1 MADIKNQADFD
12 ANIAAIEKNRQL
24 NKQFYDSFKQT
35 VENGN
40 REVGK
45 FTDQIKEIRANSTL
59 SDTEKN
65 QKILE
70 IRKGPLAEILSITIA
85 DSKAI
90 FLNQSELPS
99 TPGSNAVTYLKFEAD
114 TLKGLETAVSK
125 NNEAIAK
132 LESNLGTPNKS
143 SPENPPP
150 KAQAENKVND
160 DNPKINETKPVE
172 TSKQGN
178 SESQATNSSAVNSA
192 GAQVEKA
199 ESIPENSTSSKPNK
213 RQYNPLSKF
222 SSVTYKI
229 SLYALT
235 PDAYNNFFTQ
245 GKWITKD
252 LELILQSGGVTAGVD
267 SARNKFFNLDMYI
280 DNLEIITKTN
290 SKETAVAGNQSDLK
304 FQIFEPYGMTF
315 PSKLVAAQVDL
326 QQRARISRQ
335 LNSEIEAMNTPF
347 LLVVRFY
354 GYDANGS
361 LVTQPID
368 SGASNSFTKTDT
380 TAAFERAFPVLITKL
395 TFKLENKTTVYDVT
409 CKLLNEQIAYGLK
422 RGITKTGITVTA
434 DTVENA
440 LGGTDNS
447 KNGLLDKFNA
457 QQLALVTAK
466 KQAVADEYKIVFQKD
481 SNIGDALIVDKDFYV
496 KTFAPTVSVTN
507 ANQVNLRTAQLKGQ
521 TVDKGKRA
529 VKIAEGVPI
538 MTAIDQII
546 SQSTYLRDAMKAYD
560 KEETEQTSESD
571 TAVEANKNPKVLTW
585 YSVRPQVDIKEWDDV
600 RKDYAYKITYII
612 QQYKVPY
619 VRSLLLK
626 GKSTYYGPHKIYNYW
641 YTGENSEVLSYEMQF
656 NLLYY
661 NTAALSSESATES
674 RDTAPNSPVPGQG
687 ADPTGKLPGKFELQN
702 NIKTFLY
709 SPADQLK
716 AQLKI
721 LGDPD
726 FLMPVEAG
734 SIQQALEL
742 WYGEDYSINANTG
755 QVFIEI
761 GFKEV
766 EDYDNDSGLLKPK
779 NNIKFW
785 NYPSDIEQ
793 VSQGRMI
800 YMVTQVTSKFGRGIF
815 TQDLKTILPDF
826 TASTDK
832 TTTPPTAREP
842 AAPVVTPT
850 RPPVVTNNNPKPT
863 PAVVNSNTAEGMK
876 NYVPRRTPVS
886 AGTSNSN
893 DDYTDP
899 MGTTDGAAI
908 MNAARPADDVREKP
922 KPVAGRGA
930 PRTYDTTNKTRRL
943 TPR

>member
-1 MADIKNQADFD
+1 MT
-12 ANIAAIEKNRQL
+12 ANEYLAAARKAVVT
-24 NKQFYDSFKQT
+24 Y
-35 VENGN
+35 V
-40 REVGK
+40 
-45 FTDQIKEIRANSTL
+45 TL
-59 SDTEKN
+59 D
-65 QKILE
+65 
-70 IRKGPLAEILSITIA
+70 
-85 DSKAI
+85 
-90 FLNQSELPS
+90 
-99 TPGSNAVTYLKFEAD
+99 GSLTTTLMEWGDAVTSGNA
-114 TLKGLETAVSK
+114 ETA
-125 NNEAIAK
+125 
-132 LESNLGTPNKS
+132 KS
-143 SPENPPP
+143 LQ
-150 KAQAENKVND
+150 AQAESLKSQVEKARNEAQEAINTASSNVPGADGTTFNAEQEDNKIKFDAITKANNKELGYYNKNVTRYDELSQQTNDLKKPNQPSPEKPPPEGENKQLD
-160 DNPKINETKPVE
+160 DNPKINDTN
-172 TSKQGN
+172 TQSLKQG
-178 SESQATNSSAVNSA
+178 SPEAQDTNSSSVDSA
-192 GAQVEKA
+192 GTQVEKA
-199 ESIPENSTSSKPNK
+199 ESTPDNSTSSKPNK

-222 SSVTYKI
+222 SSVTYKL

-252 LELILQSGGVTAGVD
+252 LELILQSGGVTEGVD

-347 LLVVRFY
+347 LIVIRFY
-354 GYDANGS
+354 GYDVNGK
-361 LVTQPID
+361 LVTEPID
-368 SGASNSFTKTDT
+368 NGANNTFTKTDT
-380 TAAFERAFPVLITKL
+380 SAAFERAFPVLITKL

-422 RGITKTGITVTA
+422 RGIIKTGITVTA

-440 LGGTDNS
+440 LGGTENTKD
-447 KNGLLDKFNA
+447 GLLDKFNA
-457 QQLALVTAK
+457 QQSALVTAK
-466 KQAVADEYKIVFQKD
+466 KQAIADEYKIVFQKN
-481 SNIGDALIVDKDFYV
+481 STIGDSLIVDKDFYV

-571 TAVEANKNPKVLTW
+571 TAVEPNKNPKVLTW
-585 YSVRPQVDIKEWDDV
+585 YSVRPQVDIKDWDNI

-612 QQYKVPY
+612 QEYKVPY

-641 YTGENSEVLSYEMQF
+641 YTGQNSEVLSYEMQF

-674 RDTAPNSPVPGQG
+674 RDSAPNSPVPGQG

-742 WYGEDYSINANTG
+742 WYGDDYSINANTG
-755 QVFIEI
+755 QVFIEV

-766 EDYDNDSGLLKPK
+766 EDYDNASGLLKPT
-779 NNIKFW
+779 NNVKFW
-785 NYPSDIEQ
+785 NYPAEIEE

-800 YMVTQVTSKFGRGIF
+800 YMVTQVTSKFSRGVF

-826 TASTDK
+826 TANTDN
-832 TTTPPTAREP
+832 TAPKARDPE
-842 AAPVVTPT
+842 APVITPT
-850 RPPVVTNNNPKPT
+850 RPPVVSNNKPKPN

-876 NYVPRRTPVS
+876 KYVPRRSSVP

-899 MGTTDGAAI
+899 MGTSDAAAI
-908 MNAARPADDVREKP
+908 MNVAKPADGVRENKAP
-922 KPVAGRGA
+922 KFQGRGA